1 MPVHYQSAAPGIPG
15 INDPGPSSH
24 PRGPPNLGQL
34 SAVATMQAAPSQQQV
49 QQVQQQQQQQGLPP
63 PGGSHADDGGADGNM
78 SSGSPSGK
86 EGGEGEGGQAS
97 ASAPSGGRRGGRTA
111 AMGSD
116 EWSRQRKDNHV
127 RIYFYEYFFR
137 DADGRCRKKSNAGA
151 AGTSTRG
158 STSSGGSCRR
168 ALARR
173 RRGRSCRA
181 PCSTSTT

>member
-127 RIYFYEYFFR
+127 RIYFYEYFFQ
-137 DADGRCRKKSNAGA
+137 DADGR
-151 AGTSTRG
+151 
-158 STSSGGSCRR
+158 
-168 ALARR
+168 
-173 RRGRSCRA
+173 
-181 PCSTSTT
+181 